1 MRYTLLNRF
10 FSIGACGRLML
21 DESGTLDL
29 SNATGRCTV
38 SIGRPLDEVI
48 HIKVESSYLNCS
60 KSKSE
65 MFKVYKYI
73 LMHIVLYRG
82 VCGLF

>member
-1 MRYTLLNRF
+1 
-10 FSIGACGRLML
+10 ML

-29 SNATGRCTV
+29 SNATSRCMV

-60 KSKSE
+60 KSKTE
-65 MFKVYKYI
+65 MLKVYKYM
-73 LMHIVLYRG
+73 LKNIVLYRG
-82 VCGLF
+82 VCGLLRSNVLCEEV